1 MRAQATPTHPPADPA
16 ALRRQLAALD
26 AKISRLVVLVAED
39 QEAAPAYRRAIAS
52 METDRARLAEDLAA
66 ATSARQ
72 QASVI
77 RAWTAADVTRLL
89 GELRQTLAADLAEER
104 LGAVREALHGLIE
117 RIVLDLPSRDWEIH
131 YKLCAG
137 IKLASPRARPVAPV
151 TWISRGQ
158 VARRRVA

>member
-1 MRAQATPTHPPADPA
+1 
-16 ALRRQLAALD
+16 
-26 AKISRLVVLVAED
+26 
-39 QEAAPAYRRAIAS
+39 
-52 METDRARLAEDLAA
+52 METDRARMADDLAA

-137 IKLASPRARPVAPV
+137 VKVASPRGRPTAPV